1 MNSLHSRLRL
11 LLFAAALVGFV
22 EFSETLAQGQPQTV
36 LTTGKIDVQVLHAI
50 HEPEES
56 SVSYVTLSVVI
67 RGGGRPF
74 VIPSCRESWSLPIF
88 CMASLRRLNGKAV
101 PVRKGLEATLGF
113 EDPNSY
119 KPALVPAD
127 GEIDLQ
133 FSIDLGLLSVRPG
146 DTVRLAFWI
155 WPDADSMK
163 DLKLATEIL
172 TPAFRIPVKPD

>member
-1 MNSLHSRLRL
+1 
-11 LLFAAALVGFV
+11 
-22 EFSETLAQGQPQTV
+22 
-36 LTTGKIDVQVLHAI
+36 
-50 HEPEES
+50 
-56 SVSYVTLSVVI
+56 
-67 RGGGRPF
+67 
-74 VIPSCRESWSLPIF
+74 
-88 CMASLRRLNGKAV
+88 MASLRRLNGKAV

-133 FSIDLGLLSVRPG
+133 FSIDLGLLSVQPG

-155 WPDADSMK
+155 WPDAESMK
-163 DLKLATEIL
+163 DFKLATEVL